1 MWKRHFE
8 EGVIECG
15 TRPPQNVVVEILM
28 ANTDFDPKNIPPAS
42 FSFLVTTLGAQGAVA
57 LGMAPNP
64 MTNKTEVQPELGKHA
79 IDTLGILQE
88 KTKGNLT
95 GDETQLLEAVLHQLR
110 MAYLQ
115 VKK

>member
-1 MWKRHFE
+1 MHEDRADGTVDLAFE
-8 EGVIECG
+8 VAPLLEITEWILTWGD
-15 TRPPQNVVVEILM
+15 TVEVLEPVELRDRM
-28 ANTDFDPKNIPPAS
+28 T
-42 FSFLVTTLGAQGAVA
+42 AVA

-79 IDTLGILQE
+79 IDTLGILQA

-95 GDETQLLEAVLHQLR
+95 GEEAQLLEAVLHQLR

>member
-1 MWKRHFE
+1 MSSKPAPHIPDTE
-8 EGVIECG
+8 
-15 TRPPQNVVVEILM
+15 PQ
-28 ANTDFDPKNIPPAS
+28 
-42 FSFLVTTLGAQGAVA
+42 TLRLRLLGGFAVA

-79 IDTLGILQE
+79 IDTLGILQA

-95 GDETQLLEAVLHQLR
+95 GEEAQLLEAVLHQLR